1 MKVLVAEDDFVS
13 RKIMTRLLEN
23 EGYEVFSAS
32 NGEEAWNVIERE
44 DVRLVISD
52 WIMPE
57 LDGLALCRRL
67 RKANLQKYVYVIIV
81 TAKNHTEDLIKG
93 LEAGAD
99 DFIYKPINKAELLV
113 KLKVGRRIIELE
125 SELFEKN
132 KELLK
137 ANELLTKMS
146 LTDSLMDIGNRR
158 YFHHYMEKTHA
169 SYKRHGTPYC
179 IAMVDI
185 DNFKSYNDTYG
196 HNEGDS
202 VLRLVGKAIKST
214 VRMDDEV
221 FRYGGEEVV
230 IVFSNQKL
238 KGGLK
243 ASERVRRNIEN
254 LAIKHDRNE
263 PFGVVT
269 VSIGVAAT
277 GGSESKE
284 LPWEEILKEADA
296 AVYKAKRSGKNRV
309 CAMAPGLFEVVE
321 KRMPL

>member
-23 EGYEVFSAS
+23 EGYEVFSAA
-32 NGEEAWNVIERE
+32 NGEEAWNVIEQE

-81 TAKNHTEDLIKG
+81 TAKNHTEDLIEG

-132 KELLK
+132 KELRK

-169 SYKRHGTPYC
+169 SYRRYGTPYC

-196 HNEGDS
+196 HSEGDN
-202 VLRLVGKAIKST
+202 VLRLVGRAIKST
-214 VRMDDEV
+214 VRATDEV

-230 IVFSNQKL
+230 IVFNNQEL
-238 KGGLK
+238 EGGLR
-243 ASERVRRNIEN
+243 ASERVRKSIEG
-254 LAIKHDRNE
+254 LAITHDGNE

-277 GGSESKE
+277 GGSENKG
-284 LPWEEILKEADA
+284 LPWEEVLKEADV
-296 AVYKAKRSGKNRV
+296 AVYKAKKSGKNRV
-309 CAMAPGLFEVVE
+309 CAMVTDLFGVIGKGMEV
-321 KRMPL
+321 